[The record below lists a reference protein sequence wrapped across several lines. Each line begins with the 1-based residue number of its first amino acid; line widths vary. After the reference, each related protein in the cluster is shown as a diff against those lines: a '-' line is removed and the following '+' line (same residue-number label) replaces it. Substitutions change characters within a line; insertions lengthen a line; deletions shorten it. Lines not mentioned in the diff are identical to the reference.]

1 MSDIKRVNVYRGA
14 VHLLA
19 HQGAELKLID
29 DRMMLAA
36 LAIAHEMWHLTED
49 LVARQPVAPV
59 EAAKSHDIAA

>member
-36 LAIAHEMWHLTED
+36 LAIAHEMWHLTEE
-49 LVARQPVAPV
+49 LVARQPLGPV
-59 EAAKSHDIAA
+59 EGAKQFDTAA

>member
-59 EAAKSHDIAA
+59 EAAKSHDHAA